1 MKNRTRWITAFLLTG
16 LVVSAG
22 LASAG
27 LWGGSPGAP
36 SMQQKKVITVS
47 GYGTVDTTPDEAVLR
62 LSVVTQAEDVKEA
75 SDENAKKMD
84 ACMAT
89 LHELGIAE
97 DDAVTSGYQVRPRY
111 NWRDDEE
118 SLIGFQ
124 VRNSLV
130 VTVRDIKAVG
140 DVVGAALG
148 SGANEID
155 DVTFTVSD
163 DRQAD
168 LRDEAIA
175 DATRRASADATSVAD
190 AMGVMIKGPIEISTT
205 GSQFS
210 PYRMYMNYDTGYGE
224 MMPIPEVVP
233 MEAATPM
240 KMGAGPQIQPG
251 DVTVSAQVTVVYEF
265 G

>member
-1 MKNRTRWITAFLLTG
+1 MKNRTRWITAFLLAG

-27 LWGGSPGAP
+27 FWGESSDVPKI
-36 SMQQKKVITVS
+36 QHKKVITVS

-62 LSVVTQAEDVKEA
+62 LAVVTQAEDVKNA
-75 SDENAKKMD
+75 SDENSEKMNAVLAK
-84 ACMAT
+84 
-89 LHELGIAE
+89 LYEIGIPE
-97 DDAVTSGYQVRPRY
+97 DDAVTSGYRVRPRY

-124 VRNSLV
+124 VRNSLI
-130 VTVRDIKAVG
+130 VTVRDIEKVG
-140 DVVGAALG
+140 DVIDAALA

-155 DVTFTVSD
+155 DVTLTVSN
-163 DRQAD
+163 DRQVE

-175 DATRRASADATSVAD
+175 DAARRASADAASVAD
-190 AMGVMIKGPIEISTT
+190 AMGVKIKGPIEISTT

-210 PYRMYMNYDTGYGE
+210 PYRMHISYDTGYGE
-224 MMPIPEVVP
+224 MMPIPEEIPTPAP
-233 MEAATPM
+233 MN
-240 KMGAGPQIQPG
+240 MGAGPQIHPG

>member
-1 MKNRTRWITAFLLTG
+1 MNNRTRWITVFLLAG

-22 LASAG
+22 LTTAG
-27 LWGGSPGAP
+27 FWAGSSDAP
-36 SMQQKKVITVS
+36 TIQQKKVITVS

-62 LSVVTQAEDVKEA
+62 LSVVTQAEDVKDA
-75 SDENAKKMD
+75 SDGNAKKMD
-84 ACMAT
+84 ACLAA
-89 LHELGIAE
+89 LYELGIPE
-97 DDAVTSGYQVRPRY
+97 DDAVTSGYRVRPKY

-118 SLIGFQ
+118 NLIGFQ
-124 VRNSLV
+124 VRNSLT
-130 VTVRDIKAVG
+130 VTVRDIEKVG
-140 DVVGAALG
+140 DVISAALG

-163 DRQAD
+163 ERQAD
-168 LRDEAIA
+168 LREKAIA
-175 DATRRASADATSVAD
+175 DAARRASADAASVAK
-190 AMGVMIKGPIEISTT
+190 AMGVTIVGPVEISTT

-210 PYRMYMNYDTGYGE
+210 PYRMYMSYDTGYRDE
-224 MMPIPEVVP
+224 MMLTEDIAVP
-233 MEAATPM
+233 TPAPM

>member
-1 MKNRTRWITAFLLTG
+1 MKDRTRWITIFLFAC

-27 LWGGSPGAP
+27 FWGESSDAP
-36 SMQQKKVITVS
+36 TIQQKKVITVS
-47 GYGTVDTTPDEAVLR
+47 GHGTVDTTPDEAVLR
-62 LSVVTQAEDVKEA
+62 LAVVTQAEDVKNA
-75 SDENAKKMD
+75 SDENAGKMD
-84 ACMAT
+84 AVLAA
-89 LHELGIAE
+89 LYELGIPE
-97 DDAVTSGYQVRPRY
+97 DDAVTSGYRVRPQY

-130 VTVRDIKAVG
+130 VTVRNITKVG
-140 DVVGAALG
+140 DVIDSALA

-155 DVTFTVSD
+155 DVAFTVSD
-163 DRQAD
+163 SRQAE

-175 DATRRASADATSVAD
+175 DAARRASADAASVAD
-190 AMGVMIKGPIEISTT
+190 AMGVTIKGPIEISTT

-210 PYRMYMNYDTGYGE
+210 PYRMYMSYDIYDEG
-224 MMPIPEVVP
+224 MMVMPEA
-233 MEAATPM
+233 EIAAAPM

>member
-1 MKNRTRWITAFLLTG
+1 MKNRTRWITAFLLAC

-27 LWGGSPGAP
+27 LWGESSDAP
-36 SMQQKKVITVS
+36 TIQQKKVITVS
-47 GYGTVDTTPDEAVLR
+47 GHGTVDTTPDEAVLR
-62 LSVVTQAEDVKEA
+62 LSVVTQAEDVKNA
-75 SDENAKKMD
+75 SDENADKMD
-84 ACMAT
+84 AVLAA
-89 LHELGIAE
+89 LYELGIPE
-97 DDAVTSGYQVRPRY
+97 NDAVTSGYRVRPQY

-130 VTVRDIKAVG
+130 VTVMDIEKVG
-140 DVVGAALG
+140 DVIDAALG

-155 DVTFTVSD
+155 DVAFTVSD
-163 DRQAD
+163 SRQAE

-175 DATRRASADATSVAD
+175 DAALRASADAASVAD
-190 AMGVMIKGPIEISTT
+190 AMGVKIVGPVEISTT

-210 PYRMYMNYDTGYGE
+210 PYRMHISYDGGYGG
-224 MMPIPEVVP
+224 MMPTPEAVPTPAP
-233 MEAATPM
+233 ME
-240 KMGAGPQIQPG
+240 MGAGPQIQPG

>member
-1 MKNRTRWITAFLLTG
+1 MKNRTRWITAFLLAG

-27 LWGGSPGAP
+27 FWGESSDAP
-36 SMQQKKVITVS
+36 MIQQKKVITVS
-47 GYGTVDTTPDEAVLR
+47 GHGTVDTTPDEAVLR
-62 LSVVTQAEDVKEA
+62 LAVVTQAEDVKNA
-75 SDENAKKMD
+75 SDENSKKMD
-84 ACMAT
+84 AVLAK
-89 LHELGIAE
+89 LYEIGIPE
-97 DDAVTSGYQVRPRY
+97 DDAVTSGYRVRPRY

-124 VRNSLV
+124 VQNSLV
-130 VTVRDIKAVG
+130 VTVRDIEKVG
-140 DVVGAALG
+140 DVIDSALG

-163 DRQAD
+163 DRQAE

-175 DATRRASADATSVAD
+175 DAARRASADAVSVAD
-190 AMGVMIKGPIEISTT
+190 AMGVKIKGPIEISTT

-210 PYRMYMNYDTGYGE
+210 PYRMYMSYDICDEGMMAIPEAE
-224 MMPIPEVVP
+224 MM
-233 MEAATPM
+233 AAPM

>member
-1 MKNRTRWITAFLLTG
+1 MKNRTRWITAFLLAG

-27 LWGGSPGAP
+27 FWGGSSDAPGV
-36 SMQQKKVITVS
+36 QQKKVITVF
-47 GYGTVDTTPDEAVLR
+47 GHGTVDTTPDEAVLR
-62 LSVVTQAEDVKEA
+62 LSVVTQAEDVKNA
-75 SDENAKKMD
+75 SDENAVKMD
-84 ACMAT
+84 AVLAA
-89 LHELGIAE
+89 LYELGIPE
-97 DDAVTSGYQVRPRY
+97 DDAVTSGYRVRPQY

-118 SLIGFQ
+118 RLIGFQ

-130 VTVRDIKAVG
+130 VTVRAIEKVG
-140 DVVGAALG
+140 DVIDAALFA
-148 SGANEID
+148 GANEID
-155 DVTFTVSD
+155 DVAFTVSD
-163 DRQAD
+163 DRQAE

-175 DATRRASADATSVAD
+175 DAARRASADAASVAK
-190 AMGVMIKGPIEISTT
+190 AMGVTIKGPIEISTA

-210 PYRMYMNYDTGYGE
+210 PYRMYMDYDTGYGE
-224 MMPIPEVVP
+224 MMPTPEAVP
-233 MEAATPM
+233 TPATM

>member
-1 MKNRTRWITAFLLTG
+1 MNNRTIWITAFLLAG

-27 LWGGSPGAP
+27 FWGESSDAP
-36 SMQQKKVITVS
+36 TIEQKKVITVS
-47 GYGTVDTTPDEAVLR
+47 GYGTVDTTPDEAVIR
-62 LSVVTQAEDVKEA
+62 LAVVTQAEDVKTA
-75 SDENAKKMD
+75 SDENSEKMD
-84 ACMAT
+84 AVLAA
-89 LHELGIAE
+89 LYELGIPE
-97 DDAVTSGYQVRPRY
+97 DDAVTSGYRVRPRY

-124 VRNSLV
+124 VLNSLV
-130 VTVRDIKAVG
+130 VTVRDITKVG
-140 DVVGAALG
+140 DVIDSALG

-163 DRQAD
+163 ERQAD

-175 DATRRASADATSVAD
+175 DAVAKARADAASVAD
-190 AMGVMIKGPIEISTT
+190 AMGVTIVGPVEISTT

-210 PYRMYMNYDTGYGE
+210 PYRMYMSYDSGYRG
-224 MMPIPEVVP
+224 MMAIPEAE
-233 MEAATPM
+233 MAAASM

-265 G
+265 R